1 MLTLISLAILTT
13 FHLVL
18 GLTVTTSDS
27 NSGNGASLAGDGN
40 TGTFWHSQYSPT
52 VISLP
57 HWATVDLG
65 TSTFINGLNYLPRQD
80 GSLNGNIGQYK
91 IEVSP
96 DNSAW
101 TQVASGTLV
110 DDNSKKQIGFT
121 AVTTSK
127 NSCFLL
133 NSNVLLNCFPQS

>member
-1 MLTLISLAILTT
+1 MLKLLLPVILATY
-13 FHLVL
+13 HLVD
-18 GLTVTTSDS
+18 GLTVLTSDS
-27 NSGNGASLAGDGN
+27 NSGNGAALAGDGN
-40 TGTFWHSQYSPT
+40 TGTFWHSQFSPL
-52 VISLP
+52 ISLP

-80 GSLNGNIGQYK
+80 GSFNGNIGQYK

-127 NSCFLL
+127 
-133 NSNVLLNCFPQS
+133 